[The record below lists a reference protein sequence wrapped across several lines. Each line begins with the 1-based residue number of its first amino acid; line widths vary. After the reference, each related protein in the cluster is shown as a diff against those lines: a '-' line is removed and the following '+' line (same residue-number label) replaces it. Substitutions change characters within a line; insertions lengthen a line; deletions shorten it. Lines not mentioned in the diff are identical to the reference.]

1 MKKEKKSSPLWDLIF
16 IAIQFVVIAFM
27 FGTAVYYFTK
37 V

>member
-27 FGTAVYYFTK
+27 FGAAVYYFTK
-37 V
+37 L